1 MGDKLVPA
9 LIGGAILGVLS
20 AIPFVNYCCCIWS
33 IGGGV
38 LAVMM
43 YVKKSPTKVS
53 MGEGAMLGAMTGVIG
68 GIIYFVLGSVISL
81 LVGAAAMEAA
91 MKQAGVEMPLSGM
104 ALIIVGAL
112 IGAVCLAVLATLGGV
127 LGIPLFEKRK
137 DGDVPPPPPAF
148 GGQQGGGGFAGSGG
162 NFGSGT

>member
-9 LIGGAILGVLS
+9 LIGGAILGILS
-20 AIPFVNYCCCIWS
+20 SIPFVNYCCCIWS

-53 MGEGAMLGAMTGVIG
+53 MGEGAMLGAMTGAIG
-68 GIIYFVLGSVISL
+68 GIIYFVLGSIISL

-104 ALIIVGAL
+104 AMIIVGAL
-112 IGAVCLAVLATLGGV
+112 IGAICLAVLATLGGV

-148 GGQQGGGGFAGSGG
+148 GGQPGGGFAGSGG
-162 NFGSGT
+162 NFGGS

>member
-9 LIGGAILGVLS
+9 LIGGAILGILS
-20 AIPFVNYCCCIWS
+20 SIPFVNYCCCIWS

-53 MGEGAMLGAMTGVIG
+53 MGEGAMLGAMTGAIG
-68 GIIYFVLGSVISL
+68 GIIYFVLGSIISL

-148 GGQQGGGGFAGSGG
+148 GGQQGGGFAGSGG
-162 NFGSGT
+162 NFGGS